1 MSLAEVMQW
10 QAQYAIAEGSG
21 EIVLNRRTQS
31 ELEKRER
38 LKILNS

>member
-21 EIVLNRRTQS
+21 EIVLNRRTQA
-31 ELEKRER
+31 EFEKRER

>member
-10 QAQYAIAEGSG
+10 QAQYAIAEGS
-21 EIVLNRRTQS
+21 EIVLNRYTQA
-31 ELEKRER
+31 EVARREQ

>member
-10 QAQYAIAEGSG
+10 QAQYAISEGAG
-21 EIVLNRRTQS
+21 QIVLNRRTQS
-31 ELEKRER
+31 ELEKKER